1 MKVVVDFA
9 TYGSLIEFVPFLGDD
24 IKLYQEEFEKWY
36 YDFDQNG
43 RIIGQRSDL
52 QYEYFDVYVVID
64 WIKEVAPEANP
75 VLLEETINFADID
88 RTLPAMCF

>member
-9 TYGSLIEFVPFLGDD
+9 TYGSLIEFEPFLGND
-24 IKLYQEEFEKWY
+24 IKEYQKEFEKWY
-36 YDFDQNG
+36 YEFNQNG

-88 RTLPAMCF
+88 RTLPAMFF

>member
-9 TYGSLIEFVPFLGDD
+9 TYGSLIEFEPFLGND
-24 IKLYQEEFEKWY
+24 IKEYQKEFEKWY
-36 YDFDQNG
+36 YEEAEG
-43 RIIGQRSDL
+43 GHLLRKRSDL
-52 QYEYFDVYVVID
+52 NYEYFDVYVVID

-75 VLLEETINFADID
+75 VLLEETINFVDID